1 MSVSLDWAV
10 TRRGMRYPALQM
22 ALERH
27 LTWARGFALAG
38 DVDSTVDA
46 IRDAHATFGELC
58 TADDTR

>member
-10 TRRGMRYPALQM
+10 TRRGMRYPALQT

-27 LTWARGFALAG
+27 LTWARDFALAG
-38 DVDSTVDA
+38 DVDSAVDA

>member
-27 LTWARGFALAG
+27 LTWARGFALPSSQPAASKPPKCARET
-38 DVDSTVDA
+38 STGA
-46 IRDAHATFGELC
+46 LPS
-58 TADDTR
+58 